1 MASDNG
7 VAMMRIR
14 LRREIRALKNGGT
27 PFQPS
32 DLGDPSIPT
41 YCGDSVLRIPPAGNG
56 DDEALILEVSRRVAQ
71 ILVDGD
77 QYKGEERD
85 AYIVDQLKS
94 YEASMAGRSE

>member
-1 MASDNG
+1 MLLANEHNPVFFLISISAPYGDYAWAG
-7 VAMMRIR
+7 
-14 LRREIRALKNGGT
+14 
-27 PFQPS
+27 

-41 YCGDSVLRIPPAGNG
+41 YCGDSVLRIPPAGDG

-85 AYIVDQLKS
+85 AYIIDRLKE
-94 YEASMAGRSE
+94 YEASMAGRSQ